1 MNECILET
9 CNLLPNEMSSYG
21 TNAFGK
27 GRERLTP
34 ARLIGEDDKPEWRRA
49 MKRSAFVES
58 DVQGNT
64 SKFAKREAIR
74 PSRLTEEEFGTDS
87 GVQDQD
93 IAKLRTSE
101 HTEFAKREAIRPSRL
116 TEEEFG
122 TDSGVQDR
130 DIAKLRTSE
139 HTVGLLKNECSH
151 CGALYFDQE
160 RKGGKFTECCHM
172 GAVTMGDMRPIPAF
186 LMTQPSGETTES
198 IRFIRYARDYNNV
211 MSAA

>member
-21 TNAFGK
+21 TNVFGK

-49 MKRSAFVES
+49 MKRSAFVEL

-101 HTEFAKREAIRPSRL
+101 HT
-116 TEEEFG
+116 
-122 TDSGVQDR
+122 
-130 DIAKLRTSE
+130 
-139 HTVGLLKNECSH
+139 VGLLKNECSH
-151 CGALYFDQE
+151 CGALYFYQE

-172 GAVTMGDMRPIPAF
+172 GAVKMGDMRPIPAF
-186 LMTQPSGETTES
+186 LMTQPSGETNES
-198 IRFIRYARDYNNV
+198 IKFIRYARDYNNV